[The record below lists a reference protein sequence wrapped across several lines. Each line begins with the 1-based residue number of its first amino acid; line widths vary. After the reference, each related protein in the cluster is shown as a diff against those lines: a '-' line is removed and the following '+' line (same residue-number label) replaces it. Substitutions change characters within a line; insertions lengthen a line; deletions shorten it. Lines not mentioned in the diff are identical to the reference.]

1 MLAASDHPKG
11 DNAEVVP
18 ACSICAV
25 GGGFAPLSR
34 SGSSGAHGGN
44 PTTRAAHGAAAGQSR
59 SGDSTGRKA
68 SVKGAPPIRAIRPDA
83 NIASLFFMAGKSCS
97 AWSVSILAVGQ
108 AQLFPDIDAGLGR
121 ARRQRLRLLR
131 SAGARHL
138 AAMFIESDHG
148 APRPW
153 PSSSSCAGQTF
164 YQSRRFQN
172 ARPWDG
178 SKPAAALT
186 VKFSAGRLGARSD
199 CVSQR
204 EFRRSGGS
212 TGSGVVPVGS
222 RVRPASARWG
232 SLHESALSVRHPEH

>member
-1 MLAASDHPKG
+1 MLAASDQPKG

-59 SGDSTGRKA
+59 SDDSTGRKA
-68 SVKGAPPIRAIRPDA
+68 SVKGAPPIRAIRLDA

-97 AWSVSILAVGQ
+97 AQSVSILGVGR
-108 AQLFPDIDAGLGR
+108 AELFPDIDAGLGR
-121 ARRQRLRLLR
+121 ARRQQRLRLLR

-164 YQSRRFQN
+164 YQVEDFKMLGLGTVQN
-172 ARPWDG
+172 P
-178 SKPAAALT
+178 
-186 VKFSAGRLGARSD
+186 
-199 CVSQR
+199 
-204 EFRRSGGS
+204 
-212 TGSGVVPVGS
+212 
-222 RVRPASARWG
+222 
-232 SLHESALSVRHPEH
+232 PER